1 MDEKKLNYFKNSFK
15 LFWLSQI
22 FLFLALLYFDGRF
35 KFLPDWLSLL
45 SVFKVVGFVM
55 MTIAL
60 YRTKDINREF
70 FLSLITL
77 IIFAATNILKS
88 VCSTSTDEFYIN
100 WAKGLDWSIQ
110 ILKCITYIYFFW
122 GCYKYF
128 VSLGHQGIGKKSRIG
143 AIIFVSLFILERL
156 TVFLMFFNGIR
167 ANIMANRVFTFGQIV
182 INVVIYIY
190 LVVITTIIQVNLRKK
205 RKEAITNE
213 EAK

>member
-1 MDEKKLNYFKNSFK
+1 MDEKKINYFKNSFK

-45 SVFKVVGFVM
+45 AIFRVVGFVM
-55 MTIAL
+55 MAIAL

-70 FLSLITL
+70 FLSLVTF
-77 IIFAATNILKS
+77 IIFGATNILKS

-128 VSLGHQGIGKKSRIG
+128 ASLGHQGIGKKSRIG

-205 RKEAITNE
+205 RKEAIANE